1 MDRSFDQGIPRTN
14 SKIKH
19 CILQGILKLI
29 QHHCPKNLMFLMSIF
44 NREDKRVQR
53 VTAAFQRDIIK
64 IMKKKVFL
72 LIEEA
77 MSLQLL

>member
-1 MDRSFDQGIPRTN
+1 
-14 SKIKH
+14 
-19 CILQGILKLI
+19 
-29 QHHCPKNLMFLMSIF
+29 MSIF

-53 VTAAFQRDIIK
+53 VTATFQRDIIK

-72 LIEEA
+72 LIEED

>member
-1 MDRSFDQGIPRTN
+1 
-14 SKIKH
+14 
-19 CILQGILKLI
+19 
-29 QHHCPKNLMFLMSIF
+29 MSIF
-44 NREDKRVQR
+44 NREYKRVQR

-72 LIEEA
+72 LIEED